1 MSLKDRLKA
10 LVSGESDLSVVSADA
25 LPAALASDSF
35 PVVRAADIDLS
46 GYSSLPLASLGTLGA
61 AFSQLPEGARTVV
74 SSVQTVSRTGEKLY
88 IGIRPEGVD
97 GVLRQKGSVTLG
109 NIIGGGKDTKYVG
122 RMRFQEIDPSALETT
137 SSTVMPIDPMNM
149 AIAAA
154 LASVNQKL
162 DDIRSAVEDVLQF
175 LKLEKQSRQ
184 RGNLDALNEILDEYK
199 RFGNDEKRCALRNIE
214 VQTVKRESQQD
225 ILFYQERIAKVLTE
239 NKFVHLSQ
247 DAVEMRKS
255 AAENFGEYQLSCYL
269 YAFSTLLD
277 LLLQRNF
284 SEPIMENAKSK
295 METYAARYRELYERC
310 VSKIAAYHKAGIEA
324 QFAFGAGNTARWLGN
339 LASSTLKNPGIGEKM
354 ANLGNSI
361 DASSES
367 ARQKL
372 LDSLAPLEDC
382 RMSPFIDC
390 AASLNLFANRP
401 ASLLTDGTTL
411 YIKSAT

>member
-10 LVSGESDLSVVSADA
+10 LVSGESDLPAVSEDA

-35 PVVRAADIDLS
+35 PVVRAGDVDLS

-61 AFSQLPEGARTVV
+61 AFSQLPEGAHTVV

-122 RMRFQEIDPSALETT
+122 RMRFQEIDPSALKTT
-137 SSTVMPIDPMNM
+137 SSTVMPIDPINM

-199 RFGNDEKRCALRNIE
+199 RCGNDEKRCALRNIE
-214 VQTVKRESQQD
+214 VQTIKRESQQD
-225 ILFYQERIAKVLTE
+225 ILFYQERIAKVLAE

-255 AAENFGEYQLSCYL
+255 AAEDFGEYQLSCYL
-269 YAFSTLLD
+269 YAFSTFLD
-277 LLLQRNF
+277 LLLQRSF
-284 SEPIMENAKSK
+284 SEPVLENAKSK
-295 METYAARYRELYERC
+295 MEAYAVRYRELYGRC
-310 VSKIAAYHKAGIEA
+310 ISKIAAYHKAGIEA
-324 QFAFGAGNTARWLGN
+324 QLAFGAGNTARWLGN
-339 LASSTLKNPGIGEKM
+339 LASSALKNPGIGEKM